1 MSERPSLAAAPAG
14 GQDSPNTRERVLDA
28 AVRCILEEGFYRASS
43 NRIAAS
49 AGVSW
54 GVIQHHFGTREGLL
68 LAVFERSS
76 TRLGEILTGASVTGT
91 DVAERLESLADVI
104 WSHYRQPD
112 FLASVQI
119 LLNLSRDP
127 RTAERTVQVL
137 ERLDRTAA
145 AGWRRLVGEV
155 FADAEAPGDL
165 GTSLFDIMR
174 GLAIGEVV
182 SDAIPSSS
190 ARARASSPGAGRTDP
205 SRRALVRALTLLV
218 EAEPRHSGAP
228 PRGLHSG

>member
-1 MSERPSLAAAPAG
+1 MSERPSLAPAPAF
-14 GQDSPNTRERVLDA
+14 GQDSPTTRERVLDA

-76 TRLGEILTGASVTGT
+76 RRLGETLTDASVTGS

-137 ERLDRTAA
+137 EGLDRTAA
-145 AGWRRLVGEV
+145 AGWRRLLAEV
-155 FADAEAPGDL
+155 FADTEAPRDL
-165 GTSLFDIMR
+165 AASLFDIMR
-174 GLAIGEVV
+174 GLAIGEVI

-190 ARARASSPGAGRTDP
+190 TRPRAPSPGTGRTDP
-205 SRRALVRALTLLV
+205 SRRALIRALTLLV
-218 EAEPRHSGAP
+218 EEEPARGRP
-228 PRGLHSG
+228 PGGLHSG

>member
-1 MSERPSLAAAPAG
+1 MSERPSLVSAPGG
-14 GQDSPNTRERVLDA
+14 GQDSPTTHERVLDA

-54 GVIQHHFGTREGLL
+54 GVIQHHFATREGLL

-76 TRLGEILTGASVTGT
+76 RRLGETLTGASVTGS
-91 DVAERLESLADVI
+91 DISERLESLAEVI

-119 LLNLSRDP
+119 LLNLGRDP

-145 AGWRRLVGEV
+145 SGWRRLVAQV
-155 FADAEAPGDL
+155 FGGGEAPADL
-165 GTSLFDIMR
+165 APSLFDIMR

-190 ARARASSPGAGRTDP
+190 NRARLPGPGGTDP
-205 SRRALVRALTLLV
+205 SRRAMVRALTLLV
-218 EAEPRHSGAP
+218 EAELAP
-228 PRGLHSG
+228 PPDPSRGLHSG

>member
-1 MSERPSLAAAPAG
+1 MSERPSLATAPAG

-76 TRLGEILTGASVTGT
+76 TRLGEILTGASVTGS
-91 DVAERLESLADVI
+91 DVGERLDSLADVI

-155 FADAEAPGDL
+155 FVDAEAPQDL
-165 GTSLFDIMR
+165 AASLFDIMR

-190 ARARASSPGAGRTDP
+190 ARARASSPGSGWGGPFAASPGPGPGPPGRGRAGR
-205 SRRALVRALTLLV
+205 
-218 EAEPRHSGAP
+218 AP
-228 PRGLHSG
+228 APAAGPP

>member
-1 MSERPSLAAAPAG
+1 MFERPSLASAPG
-14 GQDSPNTRERVLDA
+14 GIQDSLTTRERVLDA
-28 AVRCILEEGFYRASS
+28 AVQCILEEGFYRASS

-76 TRLGEILTGASVTGT
+76 RRLGEILTGASVTGS
-91 DVAERLESLADVI
+91 DVSQRLESLADVI

-137 ERLDRTAA
+137 EQLDRTAA
-145 AGWRRLVGEV
+145 SGWRRLVAQV
-155 FADAEAPGDL
+155 FADADAPPHL
-165 GTSLFDIMR
+165 ATSLFDIMR

-182 SDAIPSSS
+182 SDAISTSST
-190 ARARASSPGAGRTDP
+190 RARVPAPAGTDP
-205 SRRALVRALTLLV
+205 SRRAMVRALTLLV
-218 EAEPRHSGAP
+218 EADLGPG
-228 PRGLHSG
+228 RGPSRSLHSG